1 MTYQEALRRQLQ
13 SKTAKRRGPYSAAY
27 EKYLSG
33 TSTPSA
39 VSASKMQ
46 VGTTAEANPDMLKR
60 GSGNI
65 RAIIEAVKRHC
76 RNSGIGKT
84 AASGYGRL
92 YDKCP
97 TT

>member
-1 MTYQEALRRQLQ
+1 MMTYQEALRQQLM
-13 SKTAKRRGPYSAAY
+13 SKSAKRRAFG
-27 EKYLSG
+27 
-33 TSTPSA
+33 
-39 VSASKMQ
+39 V
-46 VGTTAEANPDMLKR
+46 ANPPAKFEKNAENNLDLHKR

-65 RAIIEAVKRHC
+65 RAVIEAVKRHC
-76 RNSGIGKT
+76 QNNGIGKT

>member
-1 MTYQEALRRQLQ
+1 MTYQEALRQQLM
-13 SKTAKRRGPYSAAY
+13 SKTAKCRGAF
-27 EKYLSG
+27 G
-33 TSTPSA
+33 
-39 VSASKMQ
+39 V
-46 VGTTAEANPDMLKR
+46 ANPPAKFEKNAENNLDLHKR

-65 RAIIEAVKRHC
+65 RAIIEAVKRHF

-84 AASGYGRL
+84 AASRYGRL